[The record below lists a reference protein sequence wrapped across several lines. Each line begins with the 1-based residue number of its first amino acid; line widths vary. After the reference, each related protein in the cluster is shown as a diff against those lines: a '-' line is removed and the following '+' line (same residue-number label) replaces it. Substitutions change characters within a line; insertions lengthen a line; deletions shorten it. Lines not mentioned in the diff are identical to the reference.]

1 MAAAA
6 FPERH
11 ELKQFTGESCGHA
24 EAEYPHLRAEMNADP
39 FRRGRDQV
47 RTDRSSTV
55 AMPPSPRAPDVG
67 KHLPIA
73 PTAPCSQQCLLGP
86 VEPQPGRG
94 PVSARHIDPAG
105 RCGWVGAWL
114 RSKEGLK
121 KACNRKPDCIDGLFD
136 DDFGARLMQQAA
148 LLRAYARRL
157 VGSQAADADDLVQDT
172 LLRCWAA
179 RRSFRP
185 GTNLGAWS
193 RTVMRNSFL
202 SGRRR
207 ARFHADLPDDA
218 LERLLS
224 VPESQDNAVNL
235 HDVACA
241 LGDLI
246 PEQREAILLAAEGL
260 SIEEAAAELSIPEG
274 TFKSRVWRGRLR
286 LKQLTE
292 GTEIAPIE
300 GAATRSPDRRMVQK
314 ARKSRVRR
322 DWKNVMI
329 G

>member
-1 MAAAA
+1 MKKARDWE
-6 FPERH
+6 PER
-11 ELKQFTGESCGHA
+11 
-24 EAEYPHLRAEMNADP
+24 
-39 FRRGRDQV
+39 
-47 RTDRSSTV
+47 
-55 AMPPSPRAPDVG
+55 
-67 KHLPIA
+67 
-73 PTAPCSQQCLLGP
+73 
-86 VEPQPGRG
+86 
-94 PVSARHIDPAG
+94 
-105 RCGWVGAWL
+105 
-114 RSKEGLK
+114 
-121 KACNRKPDCIDGLFD
+121 IDGLFD
-136 DDFGARLMQQAA
+136 ADFGARLIGQAS

-157 VGSQAADADDLVQDT
+157 VGSQAADVDDLLQDT

-179 RRSFRP
+179 RRSFDP

-207 ARFHADLPDDA
+207 VRFHADMPDEA

-224 VPESQDNAVNL
+224 VPENQDDAVNL
-235 HDVACA
+235 HDVDSA
-241 LGDLI
+241 LGALI
-246 PEQREAILLAAEGL
+246 PEQREAILLAASGL

-292 GTEIAPIE
+292 GAESARIE
-300 GAATRSPDRRMVQK
+300 SNGTRPPDRRMAQK
-314 ARKSRVRR
+314 ARRPRVRR